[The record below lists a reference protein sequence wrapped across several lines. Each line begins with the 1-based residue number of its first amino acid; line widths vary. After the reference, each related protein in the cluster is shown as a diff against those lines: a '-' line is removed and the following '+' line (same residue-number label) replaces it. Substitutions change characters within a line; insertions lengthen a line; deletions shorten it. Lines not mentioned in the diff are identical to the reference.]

1 MAVNNP
7 KFPYE
12 LIVTVTLPLLDYVA
26 VFVWSLIITENV
38 PVVAYDIGLVT
49 ELTVKKFMALIA
61 VVIFTTTIMFEVR

>member
-1 MAVNNP
+1 M
-7 KFPYE
+7 
-12 LIVTVTLPLLDYVA
+12 A
-26 VFVWSLIITENV
+26 VFVSSLIITENV